1 MVLPLRVAAAVIQLL
16 AGSLAISRQ
25 NQSFFRRLQRLKVIG
40 NVICVVTCCFVS
52 MPTYW
57 RGREGDNCSA
67 YFHPVKGKSE
77 LEDEWRKNKS
87 CNLMKLQVEKK
98 GGMAA
103 SSNARISWD
112 TLHYCCIST
121 QTQFRRSTPQE
132 NKSASNIPQSFGI
145 SGSSQELR
153 SVPRLLSSS
162 PGNRSSFRN

>member
-67 YFHPVKGKSE
+67 YFHPVKVKIRVRR
-77 LEDEWRKNKS
+77 WKNKS

-121 QTQFRRSTPQE
+121 QTQFRRSSTPQE

>member
-1 MVLPLRVAAAVIQLL
+1 
-16 AGSLAISRQ
+16 
-25 NQSFFRRLQRLKVIG
+25 
-40 NVICVVTCCFVS
+40 
-52 MPTYW
+52 
-57 RGREGDNCSA
+57 
-67 YFHPVKGKSE
+67 
-77 LEDEWRKNKS
+77 
-87 CNLMKLQVEKK
+87 MKLQVEKK

-121 QTQFRRSTPQE
+121 QTQFRRSSSTPQE